1 MAKAL
6 KHCRLDRYVMKLV
19 KNFDEEFKNMASGM
33 NMRPTTREEVR
44 THLESFGL
52 IGDVIDNKVRRL
64 SGGQVSIEL
73 QHDGTA
79 CFRWYRFQLMMRC
92 LTHVQR

>member
-1 MAKAL
+1 MVLAR
-6 KHCRLDRYVMKLV
+6 CWPDDRYVMKLV

-64 SGGQVSIEL
+64 SGGQVRAVLHRGGFSLALGISCSL
-73 QHDGTA
+73 
-79 CFRWYRFQLMMRC
+79 LM
-92 LTHVQR
+92 TH

>member
-1 MAKAL
+1 
-6 KHCRLDRYVMKLV
+6 MKLV

-33 NMRPTTREEVR
+33 NMRPTTRDEVR

-64 SGGQVSIEL
+64 SGGQVSIVL

-79 CFRWYRFQLMMRC
+79 CSRWCRFQLMIRC
-92 LTHVQR
+92 LPHVQR

>member
-1 MAKAL
+1 
-6 KHCRLDRYVMKLV
+6 MKLV

-64 SGGQVSIEL
+64 SGGQVSIVRIVV
-73 QHDGTA
+73 QHDGTHMFPLVSISA
-79 CFRWYRFQLMMRC
+79 HDALSN
-92 LTHVQR
+92 HVKR